1 MNMDHQQLLKTFR
14 KKLLSDCSTSLIS
27 CDYGLDDIKK
37 IIPHREPFL
46 LIDHISGIDLENEI
60 ICGSKNCPA
69 NDPVFA
75 GHFPDFPAYP
85 GTLQAEAV
93 GQMGICLCYFLA
105 NRTTKIPSR
114 QKTQRVRATKLLGAH
129 FLEPVV
135 PGSLMKLVSRR
146 LQADAYF
153 ETYIGQVI
161 VDQKICSIGI
171 GEICV
176 L

>member
-1 MNMDHQQLLKTFR
+1 MDHQQLLKTFR

-46 LIDHISGIDLENEI
+46 LIDHISGIDLANEI

-69 NDPVFA
+69 DDPVFA
-75 GHFPDFPAYP
+75 GHFPGFPAYP
-85 GTLQAEAV
+85 GTLQAEAA
-93 GQMGICLCYFLA
+93 GQMGICLCYFLTE
-105 NRTTKIPSR
+105 RTTTIPSQ
-114 QKTQRVRATKLLGAH
+114 QKTLRIRATKLLGAH

-171 GEICV
+171 GEICI